1 MGALGYTWWQS
12 SSKVKP
18 MTSLGA
24 VENKTAKT
32 LVVKKVVITAEPQ
45 AEKIINSVVTHDTNL
60 KSNNTGAE
68 SEVVSPIVPP
78 PSSTIA
84 TNVLPPMTKAGEV
97 PVKPILEI
105 KKSLVERR
113 LEVTKNWL
121 FSGQPSTITIQIK
134 SLPTE
139 VKLDGELERISQQID
154 VDNIYLYQKQQN
166 GHIYNVILYG
176 QFSQRSDALAAL
188 NNLPASIKN
197 NRPYLR
203 TLAGI
208 NRDVE

>member
-1 MGALGYTWWQS
+1 M
-12 SSKVKP
+12 
-18 MTSLGA
+18 
-24 VENKTAKT
+24 
-32 LVVKKVVITAEPQ
+32 
-45 AEKIINSVVTHDTNL
+45 
-60 KSNNTGAE
+60 
-68 SEVVSPIVPP
+68 
-78 PSSTIA
+78 
-84 TNVLPPMTKAGEV
+84 
-97 PVKPILEI
+97 
-105 KKSLVERR
+105 
-113 LEVTKNWL
+113 TKNWL

-176 QFSQRSDALAAL
+176 QFSQRSDALAAF

>member
-1 MGALGYTWWQS
+1 
-12 SSKVKP
+12 
-18 MTSLGA
+18 
-24 VENKTAKT
+24 
-32 LVVKKVVITAEPQ
+32 
-45 AEKIINSVVTHDTNL
+45 
-60 KSNNTGAE
+60 
-68 SEVVSPIVPP
+68 
-78 PSSTIA
+78 
-84 TNVLPPMTKAGEV
+84 MTKAGEV